1 MVLDRRRAFR
11 CVLSFN
17 YIPQSRTRVTQF
29 CVLQLLSTC
38 CYSFTAAAVWERE
51 TRTTMSSAGRYVPG
65 RIVQSILTFCGDKNV

>member
-17 YIPQSRTRVTQF
+17 YIPQSQTRVTQF

-38 CYSFTAAAVWERE
+38 CYSFTAAAAAVHKGVGERN
-51 TRTTMSSAGRYVPG
+51 ANHNK
-65 RIVQSILTFCGDKNV
+65 L